1 MHLFHLLFFIMVGLY
16 YMTRRL
22 FACQGHLTNEVL
34 PPVVEL
40 PVEAFVMRRYVQAVT
55 RADHVSHLE
64 GVATRVLQSMPFE
77 RLGKLSAGGR
87 NLAFQGLT
95 FVPPYCSACLLGTED
110 QNLNVLKV
118 SQGFFS
124 C

>member
-64 GVATRVLQSMPFE
+64 GVTTHVWQSIHFK
-77 RLGKLSAGGR
+77 RAGKLSDVGR
-87 NLAFQGLT
+87 DLEFRGFTL
-95 FVPPYCSACLLGTED
+95 VLLY
-110 QNLNVLKV
+110 
-118 SQGFFS
+118 
-124 C
+124 

>member
-1 MHLFHLLFFIMVGLY
+1 
-16 YMTRRL
+16 MTD
-22 FACQGHLTNEVL
+22 EVL
-34 PPVVEL
+34 RPVAEL
-40 PVEAFVMRRYVQAVT
+40 PLVAFAMCRSVRAVT